1 MDLIK
6 KDVFKKYQTVFYRE
20 YNNLED
26 NPNNTDPSE
35 SIFYSNRYYNGD
47 FWKQEKFSITED
59 DFVKNYGNPACSVFC
74 EIYTIVLEKNEDKI
88 SLKIF
93 VNAKSRVNGIL
104 YFRKGTKLLYLTYNF
119 KSGDIYTGTIT
130 NYHKKRGKNKTS
142 VVRKNAFF
150 KSPVKDFF
158 IRFKNLMNGREFNT
172 GTLISDYLKH
182 LFEHFNMESELDTV
196 DQIFFKR
203 NMQKKGFK
211 LPNNYTAFSH
221 FYPIFSKK
229 ESKKFKG
236 KFIDVVMNREGLS
249 GGRFK
254 KILHTVDKYT
264 KSYSDLRKV
273 FGEDFLNS
281 LPDEY
286 IKKIFEFNNEFYNH
300 TSVSYKGIELLKS
313 KKFSEIFKLV
323 VDNKLNFA
331 SLIDHINFYIKLN
344 RYEPTQWDAYDFQSF
359 SDEHMKYTERI
370 EYYSNGV
377 YVRYYDKNFIDHIQ
391 QKIMVNNVEYCPFVL
406 FDSKTYAEES
416 NHQSNCV
423 RTYIKKPQ
431 SFIISLRKG
440 LDRSTLEYQISRTIK
455 GKVKMVRVQS
465 RARFNQGINE
475 SWNTALE
482 HLDSR
487 VEKYL
492 SNVGFIPPIMTVSFK
507 NGKTLS
513 AIMMFE
519 NVLTGEE
526 SKPYWNTETDPR
538 QPFNDMKKSF
548 EEELNNDYR
557 LGLNMPIPINN
568 INTINHVPF

>member
-26 NPNNTDPSE
+26 DPNNAPPE
-35 SIFYSNRYYNGD
+35 SIFYSNRYYDGE
-47 FWKQEKFSITED
+47 FWKQQKFSITED

-74 EIYTIVLEKNEDKI
+74 EVYTIVLEKNEDKI
-88 SLKIF
+88 SLKFF
-93 VNAKSRVNGIL
+93 VNAKSRANGIT

-119 KSGDIYTGTIT
+119 KSGDIYSGIIT

-150 KSPVKDFF
+150 KSPVRDFF
-158 IRFKNLMNGREFNT
+158 IKFKNLINGRDFNT
-172 GTLISDYLKH
+172 GTLVSDYLMH
-182 LFEHFNMESELDTV
+182 LFLHFNIESEVDTV
-196 DQIFFKR
+196 DQILFKR

-211 LPNNYTAFSH
+211 LPNNYAAFTH

-236 KFIDVVMNREGLS
+236 KFVDVVMNREGLS

-254 KILHTVDKYT
+254 KILHSVDKYT
-264 KSYSDLRKV
+264 KSYSSLRNM

-286 IKKIFEFNNEFYNH
+286 VKKIFEFDNECYNH
-300 TSVSYKGIELLKS
+300 TSTSFKNHKLLKS
-313 KKFSEIFKLV
+313 KKFIEIFKLV
-323 VDNKLNFA
+323 IDNKLNLLT
-331 SLIDHINFYIKLN
+331 LIDHIIFYDKLN
-344 RYEPTQWDAYDFQSF
+344 RYELTQWEAYDYNSF
-359 SDEHMKYTERI
+359 SEEHMKFTERI

-377 YVRYYDKNFIDHIQ
+377 YVRFYDKNFIDHIQ
-391 QKIMVNNVEYCPFVL
+391 QKIIVNNVEYNPVVL

-416 NHQSNCV
+416 NYQSNCV

-440 LDRSTLEYQISRTIK
+440 LDRSTLEYQISRTAK

-465 RARFNQGINE
+465 RARFNQGIDE
-475 SWNTALE
+475 SWNTVLE
-482 HLDSR
+482 QLDSR
-487 VEKYL
+487 IEKYL
-492 SNVGFIPPIMTVSFK
+492 SNVGFTPPKMTVSFK

-538 QPFNDMKKSF
+538 QPLVDMRKSF
-548 EEELNNDYR
+548 EEVLNNDYR
-557 LGLNMPIPINN
+557 LGLNMPIPVNN
-568 INTINHVPF
+568 INTINDVPF